1 MYDTGS
7 LAHSKRPRPLL
18 FFFCGSYV
26 KMNVDMSTESN
37 IQSLMLIN
45 PYKTQ
50 QEHLKNRHAYVVT
63 LGCIMNNW
71 L

>member
-1 MYDTGS
+1 MTPEISHIQNG
-7 LAHSKRPRPLL
+7 LARCCC
-18 FFFCGSYV
+18 FFCGSYV